1 MPKYFKDTI
10 IMMHLEWQD
19 VQNLN
24 ISGTDP
30 EGPLDR
36 DFKIVSMQYHL
47 FLILKDLF
55 FLNLC
60 LDTVLTWNSHTLPNW
75 ENYKLSKSLQNVAK
89 GKE

>member
-10 IMMHLEWQD
+10 IMMRLEWQD
-19 VQNLN
+19 VQTLN

-36 DFKIVSMQYHL
+36 DFKIFSMQYHL

-55 FLNLC
+55 FK
-60 LDTVLTWNSHTLPNW
+60 TYALTLYSPETPTHFQI
-75 ENYKLSKSLQNVAK
+75 EKIIS
-89 GKE
+89 